1 MPSLMTIAPELR
13 DQVLKEVLFPP
24 EREPPDSPAAS
35 QDRVRRVY
43 SGDTTDYHDGHD
55 IWVPRTPL
63 VAPDQHPRAI
73 LLVNRQL
80 YHEGS
85 ALLARAAGRKTPHR
99 LDVMY
104 VKECG
109 LWPTWLSV
117 VPRAA
122 RHIDTLHV
130 QFRIFDP
137 PGDVDPVRR
146 NPRQFVTR
154 NVGGEPLAVWNLF
167 ALLSDYIGHGPTAFE
182 PRVGPPCPHTVGKLV
197 LDVAVPPPGTVDDNM
212 GFSRDSPQTVVL
224 EAFAKNDISKHWP
237 RPPRGQTHR
246 MVAEKMAYL
255 VAGKIGA
262 LLSMYEDYG
271 APLYEHIGSI
281 DICVDGQSRRLFD
294 LDELMHI
301 IPTRPFAAHSA
312 KSRAQ
317 KQRQFDEWKSKTW
330 AKRRSLGVINPRPVV
345 LTCG

>member
-1 MPSLMTIAPELR
+1 MTIPPELR
-13 DQVLKEVLFPP
+13 DQILRDVLFPP
-24 EREPPDSPAAS
+24 EHEPPDSPAVS

-43 SGDTTDYHDGHD
+43 SGDTVDYRDGHD
-55 IWVPRTPL
+55 IWVPRTP
-63 VAPDQHPRAI
+63 VAAAEPHWRAV

-80 YHEGS
+80 HDEGS
-85 ALLARAAGRKTPHR
+85 ALLARAAERRSLHR

-117 VPRAA
+117 VPPRAA

-137 PGDVDPVRR
+137 PDDVDPARR
-146 NPRQFVTR
+146 NPHQFVTR
-154 NVGGEPLAVWNLF
+154 NVGGEPLAVWNFF
-167 ALLSDYIGHGPTAFE
+167 ALLSDYISHGPTAFE
-182 PRVGPPCPHTVGKLV
+182 RHVGPPSPHTVKRLI
-197 LDVAVPPPGTVDDNM
+197 LDVAVPPPGTVDDNI
-212 GFSRDSPQTVVL
+212 GFSRDSPQTIVL
-224 EAFAKNDISKHWP
+224 EAFEKNVISQHWP
-237 RPPRGQTHR
+237 RPPGGQTNR

-281 DICVDGQSRRLFD
+281 DICVHGESRRLFD

-317 KQRQFDEWKSKTW
+317 KERQFDEWKARTW
-330 AKRRSLGVINPRPVV
+330 AKRRAWA
-345 LTCG
+345 